1 MSGRRLLIAS
11 LIAVTCLVAS
21 APAQK
26 NEIAGGVGQTF
37 VADQPIKPGVIPLT
51 NNTVHFGAGI
61 SFEANYARHLI
72 GEGFYRLDVEVPFVG
87 NPEEDLASGNGG
99 VPSTYSAYFVTP
111 SLRAKVLAES
121 TFQPWMS
128 VGGGYGRFNISNVL
142 VYGGTNPGPTTKN
155 SGLLQ
160 AGLGLDVRI
169 FKRASLRLA
178 ARDFWS
184 GALPLNVNTG
194 KTHQHNVVV
203 TGGLALR
210 F

>member
-11 LIAVTCLVAS
+11 LLAVTSLGAS

-26 NEIAGGVGQTF
+26 NEIAGGGGRTF
-37 VADQPIKPGVIPLT
+37 IADQGIKPGALPLL
-51 NNTVHFGAGI
+51 NNTVHFGNGL
-61 SFEANYARHLI
+61 SFEVNYARHLF

-111 SLRAKVLAES
+111 SLRAKILAGS
-121 TFQPWMS
+121 AFQPWIS
-128 VGGGYGRFNISNVL
+128 FGGGYGRFNMSNTL
-142 VYGGTNPGPTTKN
+142 VYGGTNPGSTTKS

-160 AGLGLDVRI
+160 GGLGLDVRT
-169 FKRASLRLA
+169 FRWASLRLA

-194 KTHQHNVVV
+194 KTHQHNIVV
-203 TGGLALR
+203 TGGLV
-210 F
+210 FKF